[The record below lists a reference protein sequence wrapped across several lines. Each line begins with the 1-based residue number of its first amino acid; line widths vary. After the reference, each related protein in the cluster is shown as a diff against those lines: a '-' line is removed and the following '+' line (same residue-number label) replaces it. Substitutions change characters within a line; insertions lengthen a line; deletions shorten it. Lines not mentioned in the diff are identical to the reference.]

1 MIQHCADEG
10 DFCTSGDYRK
20 LVSYYS
26 KIKKKERKDRG
37 NVLNMDLQYAK
48 VEKIHF
54 ILIMDYIKK

>member
-26 KIKKKERKDRG
+26 KIKKKK
-37 NVLNMDLQYAK
+37 
-48 VEKIHF
+48 EKIGA
-54 ILIMDYIKK
+54 MS